1 MLSISAILPQAV
13 ERAVNFHLVNAA
25 MLNIGAILPQG
36 GDTRKAAAFINEA
49 PDAPSRFR
57 PRRKLKAGEGVIA
70 NNALI
75 NEAPDAPSRFRPR
88 LRLKAGEGVIANNAL
103 LMRNAFSED
112 PQRTRLLYRMRW
124 PMRVG
129 GRRQEGRLPC

>member
-70 NNALI
+70 NNAL
-75 NEAPDAPSRFRPR
+75 
-88 LRLKAGEGVIANNAL
+88 
-103 LMRNAFSED
+103 LMRSAFSED
-112 PQRTRLLYRMRW
+112 AQRTRLLCRMRW

-129 GRRQEGRLPC
+129 GRRQEEQPPC